1 MVQDISQQVA
11 GYMRDPSKMIK
22 GMQQSRSAVALFGT
36 VSLTFW
42 VDLRTA
48 MFLNVYDNFFFC
60 FP

>member
-36 VSLTFW
+36 VSLTF
-42 VDLRTA
+42 
-48 MFLNVYDNFFFC
+48 
-60 FP
+60 